1 MIMIDVT
8 EWIIDLLLCGIAIVT
23 WGVGVFIIGLLY
35 SIACQWYERRKQRRI
50 K

>member
-8 EWIIDLLLCGIAIVT
+8 EWIVNLLLCGIAIVM
-23 WGVGVFIIGLLY
+23 WGIGIFIIAMLY
-35 SIACQWYERRKQRRI
+35 SMLSRCIENWKN